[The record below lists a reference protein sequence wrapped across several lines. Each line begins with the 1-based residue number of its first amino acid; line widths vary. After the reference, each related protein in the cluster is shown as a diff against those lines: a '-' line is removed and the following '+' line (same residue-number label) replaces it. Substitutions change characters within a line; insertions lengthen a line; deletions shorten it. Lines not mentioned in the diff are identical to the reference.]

1 MVQQLLEKAP
11 ALKDYIEDYLN
22 DPQIAQEMFRV
33 GREGFATK
41 GRGVVVIDLRRFSV
55 NTVRFYY
62 LSSAKG
68 QMWDDNE
75 MEQIVQSYDP
85 EQEVII
91 FLFYGEFSPQN
102 DCYKL
107 ASNAC

>member
-1 MVQQLLEKAP
+1 MVQQLIERAP
-11 ALKDYIEDYLN
+11 ALEDYIEDYLN
-22 DPQIAQEMFRV
+22 DPQITKEMFRV

-41 GRGVVVIDLRRFSV
+41 GRGVVVVDLRYFAE

-62 LSSAKG
+62 LSSTKG
-68 QMWDDNE
+68 QLWDDKE
-75 MEQIVQSYDP
+75 MEQIVHSYGP

-107 ASNAC
+107 ASNA

>member
-1 MVQQLLEKAP
+1 MVTQLIEKAP

-22 DPQIAQEMFRV
+22 DPQITREMFRV
-33 GREGFATK
+33 GNEGFASK
-41 GRGVVVIDLRRFSV
+41 GRGVVVVDLRRFAE

-62 LSSAKG
+62 LSSTQNQG
-68 QMWDDNE
+68 WNDSE
-75 MEQIVQSYDP
+75 MEQVVQSYNP

-107 ASNAC
+107 ASD